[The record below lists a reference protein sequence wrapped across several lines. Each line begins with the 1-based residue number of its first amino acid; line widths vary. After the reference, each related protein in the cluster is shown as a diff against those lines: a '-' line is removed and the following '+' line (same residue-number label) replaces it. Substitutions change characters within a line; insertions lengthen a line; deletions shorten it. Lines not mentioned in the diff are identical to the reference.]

1 MSHVSKDVVSLRV
14 HLFRRGTA
22 HHNLTCPHRQIM
34 ISNERQKLGTKVF
47 KYNGLNLKEKF
58 IRDQTHKNRYLL
70 ETKTYLSLILIIY
83 KFYIF
88 IY

>member
-58 IRDQTHKNRYLL
+58 IRDQT
-70 ETKTYLSLILIIY
+70 
-83 KFYIF
+83 
-88 IY
+88 